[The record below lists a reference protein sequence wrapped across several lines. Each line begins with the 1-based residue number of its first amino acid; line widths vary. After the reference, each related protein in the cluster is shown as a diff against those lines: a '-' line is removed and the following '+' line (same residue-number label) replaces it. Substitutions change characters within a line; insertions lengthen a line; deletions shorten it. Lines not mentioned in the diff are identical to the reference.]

1 MDEVRTENQQEDLGL
16 DLDITF
22 DEGQDGA
29 EAQPQQT
36 QPQPQPQP
44 QPQQYGPFS
53 SHVAQQYQEA
63 QRQYE
68 ELIQRKK
75 QLRESGY
82 DVPVEL
88 DAAIA
93 REAAKLATLEAQLE
107 EARRRD
113 AMAAVPVL
121 VSRLVSE
128 LSPQVA
134 KRVEPELRRAIEQ
147 AVAINPDVLK
157 NEEQLRIVLHAIIG
171 KIAAKQ
177 LTQRR
182 AQPQATPPVGVPT
195 PPPTNNPKPA
205 PEVPEI
211 AKRLGVSES
220 AWRRVAELPDEGW
233 TDIDL

>member
-1 MDEVRTENQQEDLGL
+1 MDEIRTENQREDLDL

-22 DEGQDGA
+22 DEGQDNT

-44 QPQQYGPFS
+44 QQYGPFS
-53 SHVAQQYQEA
+53 SLVAQKYQEA

-107 EARRRD
+107 EDRRRD
-113 AMAAVPVL
+113 AMAAVPVV

-171 KIAAKQ
+171 QLAAKQ

-182 AQPQATPPVGVPT
+182 AQPQATPPAGVPN

>member
-1 MDEVRTENQQEDLGL
+1 MDEVWTENQQEDL

-22 DEGQDGA
+22 DEGQDSA
-29 EAQPQQT
+29 EAQTQQT

-53 SHVAQQYQEA
+53 SLVAQKYQEA

-75 QLRESGY
+75 QLREGGY

-113 AMAAVPVL
+113 AMAAVPVV

-171 KIAAKQ
+171 QLAAKQ

-182 AQPQATPPVGVPT
+182 AQPQATPTVGVPT

-211 AKRLGVSES
+211 AKRLSVSES